1 MRCVIRIGVTQSTVF
16 TVTEAQ
22 AQLPKLLRGL
32 ERSGAFTVER
42 RGKVAAFVLSPARME
57 ALIETMEI
65 LGNRSAMEAIAA
77 YERGEILMKDVACLD
92 EDES

>member
-1 MRCVIRIGVTQSTVF
+1 VTQSSVF
-16 TVTEAQ
+16 TVTEAR

-32 ERSGAFTVER
+32 ERGGAFTVER

-65 LGNRSAMEAIAA
+65 LGNRSAMEAISA
-77 YERGEILMKDVACLD
+77 YERGEVLMKEAACLD
-92 EDES
+92 EDEG